1 MFRGT
6 VIKEHSN
13 SDTTS
18 TQVELEPAQGVCS
31 KKQKTDEQPTTPP
44 TPVTFV
50 MLAAPASPH
59 ETLDKR
65 RHKVLESGVPSLS
78 ALLLAA
84 SYKCVSGEDMTVT
97 GVETGVLQN
106 LPVKD
111 IRLDHANPRIR
122 KFLEMYGEEP
132 TPEQVYLALGAAG
145 DDENESSAS
154 FEKLKNSILTNGSII
169 QPIIVNRETTGALVC
184 IEGNTRLALYKS
196 FVEDKVKGNWS
207 SIPSLVYEA
216 MDQAK
221 IDAIRLQ
228 VHLVGV
234 RPWDPY
240 SKAKYLHY
248 LRTQELLPFATI
260 IDYCGGRAKEITI
273 SIDAF
278 NDMEKYYRPIIPDDG
293 TFDTSRFSGFVE
305 LQKPTIKEAILEAGF
320 TFTDFAHWVHDEKLY
335 PLQSVRQLPRILRN
349 PKAKE
354 LFLKQG
360 AKAAMPLLDRPEL
373 GKALGDATLAQLAHA
388 LAQKVYGLNFLEAER
403 IRTDSNSEEA
413 QALSETITA
422 VNLLLGNGN
431 EA

>member
-1 MFRGT
+1 M
-6 VIKEHSN
+6 
-13 SDTTS
+13 
-18 TQVELEPAQGVCS
+18 A
-31 KKQKTDEQPTTPP
+31 
-44 TPVTFV
+44 
-50 MLAAPASPH
+50 
-59 ETLDKR
+59 
-65 RHKVLESGVPSLS
+65 
-78 ALLLAA
+78 
-84 SYKCVSGEDMTVT
+84 VT
-97 GVETGVLQN
+97 GVEASILQN

-111 IRLDHANPRIR
+111 IQLDRTNPRIR
-122 KFLEMYGEEP
+122 KFLEMYEGEP
-132 TPEQVYLALGAAG
+132 SPDQIYLALGAAG

-154 FEKLKNSILTNGSII
+154 FEKLKNSILTNGTII
-169 QPIIVNRETTGALVC
+169 QPIIVNREKNGTLVC
-184 IEGNTRLALYKS
+184 IEGNTRVALYKS

-207 SIPSLVYEA
+207 LIPALVYEE

-234 RPWDPY
+234 RAWDPY

-260 IDYCGGRAKEITI
+260 IDYCGGRAKEITV

-305 LQKPTIKEAILEAGF
+305 LQKSGIKESILEAGF
-320 TFTDFAHWVHDEKLY
+320 TLTDFAHWVQDEKLY
-335 PLQSVRQLPRILRN
+335 PLQTIRQLPRILRN

-373 GKALGDATLAQLAHA
+373 GKALGDASIAQLAQA

-403 IRTDSNSEEA
+403 IRTDSNSDEA
-413 QALSETITA
+413 QALSEAITA